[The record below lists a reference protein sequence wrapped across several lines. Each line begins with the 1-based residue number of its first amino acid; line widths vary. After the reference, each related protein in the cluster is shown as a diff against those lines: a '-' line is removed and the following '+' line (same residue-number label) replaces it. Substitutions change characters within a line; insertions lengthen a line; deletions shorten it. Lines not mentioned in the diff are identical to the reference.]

1 MSRSVPPFF
10 LIGSS
15 FVSLL
20 FVGFS
25 IDAEAAEP
33 QSRIDSAAAALEE
46 KVIDWRRDIH
56 QNPELGNRE
65 TRTAALVADHL
76 RALGF
81 DSVRTGIAHTGV
93 VGVLKGGRPGPAV
106 ALRADMDALPV
117 TEETGLP
124 FASTVRTTYNG
135 REVGVMHACG
145 HDTHVAMLMGA
156 AELLAGMRDEIPGTI
171 SFIFQ
176 PAEEGPPADEEGG
189 AGLMVVEGA
198 LTDPIPGAIFGL
210 HIGPRDLNTLYYA
223 RGPMHASADVL
234 NIKVIGR
241 QTHGAAPH
249 RGIDPVVVAA
259 QIIIGLQTIHSR
271 QIDTRKTAV
280 ISIGSIHGGVRN
292 NIIPEEV
299 EMIGTV
305 RTHDAEVRTDIHARI
320 ERTAMAIAESAGARA
335 EVSWGHGI
343 PVSYNEPSLVDHML
357 PTLERI
363 AGPGM
368 VQQTPAVMGY
378 EDFAFFAQRI
388 PGMFVFLGA
397 RLPGVARADA
407 APNHSPR
414 FVIDESA
421 LRLGVR
427 TYAALALD
435 YLSNPS
441 LP

>member
-1 MSRSVPPFF
+1 MFRDFAFGYIAS
-10 LIGSS
+10 LI
-15 FVSLL
+15 FVCFGLAPAAATGDQSTK
-20 FVGFS
+20 
-25 IDAEAAEP
+25 IDAAAT
-33 QSRIDSAAAALEE
+33 ALED
-46 KVIDWRRDIH
+46 KVVGWRRDIH

-65 TRTAALVADHL
+65 IRTAALVADHL

-81 DSVRTGIAHTGV
+81 DAVRTGIAHTGV
-93 VGVLKGGRPGPAV
+93 GGVLNGRRPGPVV

-117 TEETGLP
+117 TEETGLA

-135 REVGVMHACG
+135 RDVGVMHACG

-171 SFIFQ
+171 VFIFQ
-176 PAEEGPPADEEGG
+176 PAEEGPPADEDGG
-189 AGLMVVEGA
+189 AGLMVAEGA
-198 LTDPIPGAIFGL
+198 LADPRPDAIFGL
-210 HIGPRDLNTLYYA
+210 HISPRDLNTLYYA

-259 QIIIGLQTIHSR
+259 QIIIGLQTILSR

-299 EMIGTV
+299 ELIGTV
-305 RTHDAEVRTDIHARI
+305 RTHDAEVRTDLHARI
-320 ERTAMAIAESAGARA
+320 ERTATAIAESAGARA

-343 PVSYNEPSLVDHML
+343 PVSYNEPALVDRML
-357 PTLERI
+357 PTLERV
-363 AGPGM
+363 AGAAM
-368 VQQTPAVMGY
+368 VQLTPAVMGY
-378 EDFAFFAQRI
+378 EDFAFFEQQV

-397 RLPGVARADA
+397 RLPGIARAEA

-435 YLSNPS
+435 FLALSPAE
-441 LP
+441 

>member
-1 MSRSVPPFF
+1 MGAC
-10 LIGSS
+10 LIPTSLKADPSS
-15 FVSLL
+15 Q
-20 FVGFS
+20 
-25 IDAEAAEP
+25 IDAAATDIE
-33 QSRIDSAAAALEE
+33 D
-46 KVIDWRRDIH
+46 KVIAWRRDIH

-65 TRTAALVADHL
+65 TRTAGLVADHL

-93 VGVLKGGRPGPAV
+93 VGVLRGHKPGPVV

-124 FASTVRTTYNG
+124 FASTVRTTYNAND
-135 REVGVMHACG
+135 VGVMHACG

-156 AELLAGMRDEIPGTI
+156 AEILAGMRDEIPGTI

-176 PAEEGPPADEEGG
+176 PAEEGPPADEDGG
-189 AGLMVVEGA
+189 AGMMVREGA
-198 LTDPIPGAIFGL
+198 LTDPIPDAIFGL

-223 RGPMHASADVL
+223 SGPMHASADVL

-249 RGIDPVVVAA
+249 RGIDPIVVAA
-259 QIIIGLQTIHSR
+259 QIIMGLQTIHSR

-299 EMIGTV
+299 ELIGTV
-305 RTHDAEVRTDIHARI
+305 RTHDAEVRAEVHSRI
-320 ERTAMAIAESAGARA
+320 ERTATAIAESAGAVA
-335 EVSWGHGI
+335 EVSWGHGV
-343 PVSYNEPSLVDHML
+343 PVSYNEPSLVDRML
-357 PTLERI
+357 PTLENV
-363 AGPGM
+363 AGPDK
-368 VQQTPAVMGY
+368 VRRTPAVMGY
-378 EDFAFFAQRI
+378 EDFSYFEQQV

-397 RLPGVARADA
+397 RPPNVMRADA

-427 TYAALALD
+427 TYARLALD
-435 YLSNPS
+435 YLSDSPS
-441 LP
+441 E